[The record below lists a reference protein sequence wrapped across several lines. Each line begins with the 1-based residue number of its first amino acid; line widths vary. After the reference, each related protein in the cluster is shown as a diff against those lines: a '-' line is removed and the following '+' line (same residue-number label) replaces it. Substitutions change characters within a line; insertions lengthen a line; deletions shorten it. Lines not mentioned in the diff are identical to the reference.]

1 MGGPSAPRAFCAA
14 ALIPPARSKG
24 QKGGRTGPRDPHS
37 APGLWVQSLRPRPS
51 GHQHRRHC
59 SGRLGPWI
67 SLFQMTELKAGLLCR
82 SPERPSAASL
92 SRLGEGPCLR
102 GCTPPAPQCPPCPP
116 GGRGALGGTSS
127 LRPPEQERQASA
139 SLLPPP
145 PGGLPAPAPPRLW
158 EDRMHEQHCWGGP
171 GRKRKALPAESVC
184 SFENL
189 CLTVALSPVAAQ
201 EASSSICSLLGQ
213 SAGGARGLPR
223 WGWVLGGFSPAQL
236 CLILAS
242 PLWAP
247 VLGRRSGDGGGAV
260 PRSGPMASRQVCL
273 RRP

>member
-1 MGGPSAPRAFCAA
+1 MPEPRAP
-14 ALIPPARSKG
+14 LS
-24 QKGGRTGPRDPHS
+24 GPRRREVLLPSRGWERDPASGAVPRQPLS
-37 APGLWVQSLRPRPS
+37 A
-51 GHQHRRHC
+51 
-59 SGRLGPWI
+59 
-67 SLFQMTELKAGLLCR
+67 
-82 SPERPSAASL
+82 
-92 SRLGEGPCLR
+92 
-102 GCTPPAPQCPPCPP
+102 PPAPL
-116 GGRGALGGTSS
+116 GAVAPWEGLSS

-145 PGGLPAPAPPRLW
+145 PGGLPAPAPPRLR
-158 EDRMHEQHCWGGP
+158 EDRMRKQHCWGGP

-184 SFENL
+184 SFENS

-201 EASSSICSLLGQ
+201 EASSSICSLLGR

-242 PLWAP
+242 PLRAP

-260 PRSGPMASRQVCL
+260 PRSGPTASRQVCS
-273 RRP
+273 RRPQRRVRLAVLWSE